1 MGHPE
6 VQLQLAV
13 VRPPT
18 ESDSCAVLGTRLL
31 PSPFQGKV
39 I

>member
-6 VQLQLAV
+6 VKLQLALV
-13 VRPPT
+13 QLPT
-18 ESDSCAVLGTRLL
+18 ESDSHAVLGTHLL